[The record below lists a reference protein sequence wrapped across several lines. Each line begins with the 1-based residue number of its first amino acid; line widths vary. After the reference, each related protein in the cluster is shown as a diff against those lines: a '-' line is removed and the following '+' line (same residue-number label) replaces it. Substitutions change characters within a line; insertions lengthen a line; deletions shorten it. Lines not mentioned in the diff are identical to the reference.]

1 MDFGLAFSFPF
12 QDEKWIEKILIA
24 AVLSIIP
31 IIGWFAL
38 LGWAV
43 EIGRRV
49 INGEEEILADWSDF
63 GGMLTLGFKAWL
75 VSLIFSI
82 PLIVVW
88 LPFGAAT
95 ALFGSTSEDAA
106 AVLISVIS
114 LCFICFAFA
123 YSIALL
129 FFIPASYGRLAASD
143 GELGDALNLREI
155 WNMIR
160 SAPGA
165 YLIVL
170 LGYLVASFI
179 ASLGIIVCVIG
190 MFVTGA
196 YAAAVSGHLFGQ
208 AYRVST
214 AEA

>member
-24 AVLSIIP
+24 AVLSLIP
-31 IIGWFAL
+31 IIGWLAL

-49 INGEEEILADWSDF
+49 INGDKEVLADWSDF

-75 VSLIFSI
+75 INLIFSI

-88 LPFGAAT
+88 LPFGFAT

-106 AVLISVIS
+106 AVIISVIS
-114 LCFICFAFA
+114 LCFICFVFA

-129 FFIPASYGRLAASD
+129 FFIPASYGRLGASD

-155 WNMIR
+155 WNMIS

-179 ASLGIIVCVIG
+179 ASLGIIVCFIG

-208 AYRVST
+208 AYRVSK

>member
-1 MDFGLAFSFPF
+1 
-12 QDEKWIEKILIA
+12 
-24 AVLSIIP
+24 
-31 IIGWFAL
+31 
-38 LGWAV
+38 
-43 EIGRRV
+43 
-49 INGEEEILADWSDF
+49 
-63 GGMLTLGFKAWL
+63 
-75 VSLIFSI
+75 
-82 PLIVVW
+82 
-88 LPFGAAT
+88 
-95 ALFGSTSEDAA
+95 
-106 AVLISVIS
+106 
-114 LCFICFAFA
+114 
-123 YSIALL
+123 
-129 FFIPASYGRLAASD
+129 
-143 GELGDALNLREI
+143 
-155 WNMIR
+155 MIR